1 MLFERGMNIKAIQ
14 KWLGHHSPAFTLDTY
29 VHLMGDEIGSPIELA
44 DELAPESPA
53 RYQNGDLDLGQHG
66 VLTADDDLFEST
78 FQ

>member
-1 MLFERGMNIKAIQ
+1 M
-14 KWLGHHSPAFTLDTY
+14 
-29 VHLMGDEIGSPIELA
+29 VDEIGSPIELA
-44 DELAPESPA
+44 DELTPESPA